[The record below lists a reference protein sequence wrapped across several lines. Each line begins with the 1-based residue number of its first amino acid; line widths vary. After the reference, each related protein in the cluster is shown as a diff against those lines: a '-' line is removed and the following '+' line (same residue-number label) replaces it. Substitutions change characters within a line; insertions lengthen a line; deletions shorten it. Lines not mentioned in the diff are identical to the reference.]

1 MLKNLSEPERLK
13 IASLINELSKTCN
26 EVESLKSEL
35 SKNTSEKENLTE
47 KFKQLFQENLKYKS
61 DLDKVENDKNDEILK
76 LQNKLSEMYIKLK
89 NERKKLKNEH
99 ENFEKVKEKLVEVS
113 EVNDKMKKE
122 FCELQNL
129 QIEKEAQ
136 KALAEQVSEKLVEVQ
151 SQQQKQQEISS
162 VRSSRSRQVSESTKC
177 SESHSRKL
185 SAIENALL
193 GIKEQILECTNNYSS
208 RTEEVLTEKLR
219 EALSPENRQQKQQN
233 KKQKHNKHKPKPLKT
248 LDLETSHLISE
259 LNLTSNIGDI
269 SHLSTRSHKD
279 VVTEPISH
287 SSPKTKRKAAT
298 VQTKPAAQPK
308 SKDGDFQVKIKK
320 VSRSRRRG
328 VGEKVARIEDLDDIG
343 DLFFVQ

>member
-35 SKNTSEKENLTE
+35 SKNTSEKDNLTE

-61 DLDKVENDKNDEILK
+61 DLDQVEANKNDEILK

-151 SQQQKQQEISS
+151 NQQSS
-162 VRSSRSRQVSESTKC
+162 RERSRQVSESTKC

-193 GIKEQILECTNNYSS
+193 GIKEQILECANNYSS

-233 KKQKHNKHKPKPLKT
+233 KKQKHNRHKPKPLKT

-287 SSPKTKRKAAT
+287 SSPKTKRKAAA

-308 SKDGDFQVKIKK
+308 TKDGDYQVKI
-320 VSRSRRRG
+320 
-328 VGEKVARIEDLDDIG
+328 EI
-343 DLFFVQ
+343 